1 MTNTDGKLRLTSE
14 QLKLKEDVRSLVYEA
29 GKSADRIINNV
40 VPSCDTFSLTFL
52 LGDTEEARGAA
63 GVLARLYPEDIEI
76 KQMFKDAAAAH
87 ILAYKG
93 RDKFMEQCE
102 CKKKFNI

>member
-1 MTNTDGKLRLTSE
+1 MTNTEE
-14 QLKLKEDVRSLVYEA
+14 QLKLKEEVHNLVSEA
-29 GKSADRIINNV
+29 SRSADKIINNV
-40 VPSCDTFSLTFL
+40 VPSCDTFSMTFL

-63 GVLARLYPEDIEI
+63 GVLARLYLEDKEI
-76 KQMFKDAAAAH
+76 KQMFKDATGAH

-102 CKKKFNI
+102 CRKK

>member
-1 MTNTDGKLRLTSE
+1 MTNTIKLSEE
-14 QLKLKEDVRSLVYEA
+14 QLKLKEDVHNLVSEA

-40 VPSCDTFSLTFL
+40 IPSCDIFSMSFL

-63 GVLARLYPEDIEI
+63 GVLARIYPEDTEI

-93 RDKFMEQCE
+93 RDKFIEQCE
-102 CKKKFNI
+102 CRKKM